1 MARCWTRWCGRR
13 GLELCWPPA
22 SLRLAGP
29 AKAPVPTR
37 ALTRTA
43 VLSVPRD
50 WGPLAHDKIHTMA
63 RVLIIAYGNP
73 LRCDDGLAWRAANQL
88 EEKLSTSEIEIL
100 RVHQLTPELAEAVCR
115 CDAVIFVDAAA
126 ADGGNGQP
134 GEVRSGEIDLTREPP
149 RFSHQLSPGAVVT
162 LARQL
167 YGAAPRAFSA
177 TLMGQCFD
185 HGESLSDVVAGAIP
199 LLVARIVELVRFGQ
213 SRESLPPLS
222 NKA

>member
-1 MARCWTRWCGRR
+1 M
-13 GLELCWPPA
+13 
-22 SLRLAGP
+22 
-29 AKAPVPTR
+29 
-37 ALTRTA
+37 
-43 VLSVPRD
+43 
-50 WGPLAHDKIHTMA
+50 AHDKIHTMA

-126 ADGGNGQP
+126 AAAADGGNGQP
-134 GEVRSGEIDLTREPP
+134 GRVRSGEIELTREPP
-149 RFSHQLSPGAVVT
+149 PFSHQLSPGAVVT
-162 LARQL
+162 LARQV

-177 TLMGQCFD
+177 TLTGQCFD
-185 HGESLSDVVAGAIP
+185 HGDSLSDVVEGAIP
-199 LLVARIVELVRFGQ
+199 LLVARIVELVQFEQ
-213 SRESLPPLS
+213 SREPLPPLS